1 MRAGSFSGTIS
12 LLSSHPFSLAPPR
25 MNDPAT
31 PRPVVQRPA
40 IPRQHPASP
49 LALFIAFSLLAL
61 QGFGGVLAVAQRE
74 LVDRRAWLTRTE
86 FVELYAIAQ
95 MLPGPNVVNLSLM
108 IGDRYFGWRG
118 ALAAIAGMLLA
129 PFLIVIA
136 LAASYERLAEF
147 PAVAG
152 ALRGMG
158 AVAAGLILA
167 MAFKMLATLRGNL
180 LGPWLCA
187 LLGLTALVAIAVL
200 RLPLAWIVIGLG
212 LSGWGLARWR
222 VAVLDAQARLCPA
235 SADTPTP
242 SDPAPG
248 AQP

>member
-1 MRAGSFSGTIS
+1 MNPSPHGAAAATGA
-12 LLSSHPFSLAPPR
+12 LAR
-25 MNDPAT
+25 
-31 PRPVVQRPA
+31 
-40 IPRQHPASP
+40 PASP
-49 LALFIAFSLLAL
+49 FALFIAFSVLEL

-74 LVDRRAWLTRTE
+74 LVDRRGWLSRAE
-86 FVELYAIAQ
+86 FIELYSIAQ

-118 ALAAIAGMLLA
+118 ALAAITGMLFA

-167 MAFKMLATLRGNL
+167 MALKMLGTLRGNV
-180 LGPWLCA
+180 LGPALCTA
-187 LLGLTALVAIAVL
+187 LGLGTLTAIAVF
-200 RLPLAWIVIGLG
+200 RVPLAWVVIGLG
-212 LSGWGLARWR
+212 LGGWGLARWR
-222 VAVLDAQARLCPA
+222 IALRDAATARA
-235 SADTPTP
+235 KGIPTDGP
-242 SDPAPG
+242 PDFPPTAPAPPAGRDPG
-248 AQP
+248 APD

>member
-1 MRAGSFSGTIS
+1 MK
-12 LLSSHPFSLAPPR
+12 P
-25 MNDPAT
+25 DAT
-31 PRPVVQRPA
+31 PSPGGPA
-40 IPRQHPASP
+40 SAAAGEASARPASP
-49 LALFIAFSLLAL
+49 FALFIAFSMLAL

-74 LVDRRAWLTRTE
+74 LVDRRNWLSRAE
-86 FVELYAIAQ
+86 FVELYAVAQ
-95 MLPGPNVVNLSLM
+95 LLPGPNVVNLSLM

-118 ALAAIAGMLLA
+118 ALAAITGMLFA

-167 MAFKMLATLRGNL
+167 MAVKMLGTLRGNL

-187 LLGLTALVAIAVL
+187 LLGLAALVAIAVF

-212 LSGWGLARWR
+212 LLGWGLARWR
-222 VAVLDAQARLCPA
+222 VALVDARAAQTEDAR
-235 SADTPTP
+235 
-242 SDPAPG
+242 
-248 AQP
+248 

>member
-1 MRAGSFSGTIS
+1 MRAGNFSGTIS

-25 MNDPAT
+25 MSDPAT
-31 PRPVVQRPA
+31 PRPVVQRPV
-40 IPRQHPASP
+40 IPRPHPASP

-212 LSGWGLARWR
+212 LIGWGLARWR
-222 VAVLDAQARLCPA
+222 VAVLDAQARRGED
-235 SADTPTP
+235 SHDKPTP
-242 SDPAPG
+242 SRRTPG
-248 AQP
+248 SQP

>member
-1 MRAGSFSGTIS
+1 MNHTGSPIEPGSEQRRPESPADVFR
-12 LLSSHPFSLAPPR
+12 LFNR
-25 MNDPAT
+25 M
-31 PRPVVQRPA
+31 
-40 IPRQHPASP
+40 
-49 LALFIAFSLLAL
+49 AL

-74 LVDRRAWLTRTE
+74 LVDRRGWLSRAE
-86 FVELYAIAQ
+86 FVELYSIAQ

-118 ALAAIAGMLLA
+118 ALAAITGMLFA

-136 LAASYERLAEF
+136 LAAGYERLAEY

-167 MAFKMLATLRGNL
+167 MAFKMLGTLRGNL

-187 LLGLTALVAIAVL
+187 ALGLASLVAIAVF

-212 LSGWGLARWR
+212 LLGWGLARWR
-222 VAVLDAQARLCPA
+222 VTVLDARAAHGEEMR
-235 SADTPTP
+235 
-242 SDPAPG
+242 
-248 AQP
+248 

>member
-1 MRAGSFSGTIS
+1 
-12 LLSSHPFSLAPPR
+12 
-25 MNDPAT
+25 
-31 PRPVVQRPA
+31 
-40 IPRQHPASP
+40 
-49 LALFIAFSLLAL
+49 
-61 QGFGGVLAVAQRE
+61 
-74 LVDRRAWLTRTE
+74 
-86 FVELYAIAQ
+86 
-95 MLPGPNVVNLSLM
+95 
-108 IGDRYFGWRG
+108 
-118 ALAAIAGMLLA
+118 
-129 PFLIVIA
+129 
-136 LAASYERLAEF
+136 
-147 PAVAG
+147 
-152 ALRGMG
+152 MG

>member
-31 PRPVVQRPA
+31 PRPVVQRPV
-40 IPRQHPASP
+40 IPRPHPASP

-108 IGDRYFGWRG
+108 IGDRYFGLRG
-118 ALAAIAGMLLA
+118 AFAAISGMLLA
-129 PFLIVIA
+129 PLLVVLV
-136 LAASYERLAEF
+136 LAASYQQLAQY

-167 MAFKMLATLRGNL
+167 MALKMLGTLRGNV
-180 LGPWLCA
+180 LGPALCTA
-187 LLGLTALVAIAVL
+187 LGLGTLTAIAVF
-200 RLPLAWIVIGLG
+200 RVPLAWVVIGLG

-222 VAVLDAQARLCPA
+222 IALRDGP
-235 SADTPTP
+235 
-242 SDPAPG
+242 
-248 AQP
+248 